1 MSQNNN
7 YISVIIL
14 SLLIYLFLTADG
26 GTPFLVFDLDCYAS
40 KVASTDSYKQYESNN
55 KGVYIF
61 YLLTYIQFHLQVV
74 GDVETRNTH
83 HVPLHHQIAHNK
95 DIHL

>member
-7 YISVIIL
+7 NNHYNIISVIIL

-40 KVASTDSYKQYESNN
+40 KVASTDNYKQYEIII
-55 KGVYIF
+55 KVYIHS
-61 YLLTYIQFHLQVV
+61 I
-74 GDVETRNTH
+74 TH
-83 HVPLHHQIAHNK
+83 IYSVPSTGCRRR
-95 DIHL
+95 